1 MSLTEILGFLA
12 AVCTTAS
19 FVPQVWHILKT
30 RDTRAIS
37 LMMYLLFTVGV
48 VLWLVYGIMIG
59 STPVVA
65 ANSITLVL
73 ALVILTC
80 KVRWG

>member
-1 MSLTEILGFLA
+1 MSPTEIFGFLA

-30 RDTRAIS
+30 RDTRALS

-59 STPVVA
+59 SAPVIV

>member
-1 MSLTEILGFLA
+1 MSPIESLGFLA

-48 VLWLVYGIMIG
+48 GLWLVYGIMIG
-59 STPVVA
+59 STPVIV

>member
-19 FVPQVWHILKT
+19 FVPQVWQILKT
-30 RDTRAIS
+30 RDTRALS

-59 STPVVA
+59 SIPVIA

-73 ALVILTC
+73 ALVILIC

>member
-1 MSLTEILGFLA
+1 
-12 AVCTTAS
+12 
-19 FVPQVWHILKT
+19 
-30 RDTRAIS
+30 
-37 LMMYLLFTVGV
+37 MMYLLFTVGV

>member
-1 MSLTEILGFLA
+1 MSPTESLGFLA

>member
-1 MSLTEILGFLA
+1 MSPTEILGFLA

-59 STPVVA
+59 SIPVIV

>member
-1 MSLTEILGFLA
+1 MSPTEILGFLA

-59 STPVVA
+59 STPVIV

>member
-30 RDTRAIS
+30 RDTRALS

-59 STPVVA
+59 SIPVIV

-73 ALVILTC
+73 ALVILIC

>member
-1 MSLTEILGFLA
+1 MSPTEILGFLA

-30 RDTRAIS
+30 RDTRALS

-59 STPVVA
+59 STPVIV

-73 ALVILTC
+73 ALVILIC

>member
-30 RDTRAIS
+30 RDTRALS

-59 STPVVA
+59 STPVIV

-73 ALVILTC
+73 ALVILIC

>member
-1 MSLTEILGFLA
+1 MSPTEILGFLA

-30 RDTRAIS
+30 RDTRALS

>member
-1 MSLTEILGFLA
+1 MSPTEILGFLA

>member
-1 MSLTEILGFLA
+1 MSLTEIFGFLA

-30 RDTRAIS
+30 RDTRALS

-59 STPVVA
+59 STPVIV

-73 ALVILTC
+73 ALVILIC

>member
-1 MSLTEILGFLA
+1 
-12 AVCTTAS
+12 
-19 FVPQVWHILKT
+19 VPQVWHILKT

>member
-1 MSLTEILGFLA
+1 MSPTEILGFLA

-30 RDTRAIS
+30 RDTRALS
-37 LMMYLLFTVGV
+37 LMMYLLFTVGI

-59 STPVVA
+59 SAPVIVA
-65 ANSITLVL
+65 NGITLVL

>member
-1 MSLTEILGFLA
+1 MSPNEILGFLA

>member
-1 MSLTEILGFLA
+1 MSPTEILGFLA

-30 RDTRAIS
+30 RDTRALS

-59 STPVVA
+59 SIPVIV

-73 ALVILTC
+73 ALVILIC

>member
-1 MSLTEILGFLA
+1 MSPTEILGFMA

>member
-1 MSLTEILGFLA
+1 MPIIETLGFLA
-12 AVCTTAS
+12 AMCTTAS

-48 VLWLVYGIMIG
+48 TLWLVYGVMIA
-59 STPVVA
+59 SLPVIV
-65 ANSITLVL
+65 ANSITLLL
-73 ALVILTC
+73 ALVILIC

>member
-1 MSLTEILGFLA
+1 MSPTEILGFLA

-30 RDTRAIS
+30 RDTRALS

-59 STPVVA
+59 SAPVIV

-73 ALVILTC
+73 ALVILIC

>member
-1 MSLTEILGFLA
+1 MSPIESLGFLA

-37 LMMYLLFTVGV
+37 LMMYLLFTAGV

>member
-30 RDTRAIS
+30 RDTRALS

-59 STPVVA
+59 SIPVIA

>member
-1 MSLTEILGFLA
+1 MSPTEILGFLA

-59 STPVVA
+59 STPVIV
-65 ANSITLVL
+65 ANSITLAL
-73 ALVILTC
+73 ALAILTC

>member
-1 MSLTEILGFLA
+1 MSPTEILGFLA

-48 VLWLVYGIMIG
+48 GLWLVYGIMIG
-59 STPVVA
+59 STPVIV
-65 ANSITLVL
+65 ANSITLAL
-73 ALVILTC
+73 ALAILTC

>member
-1 MSLTEILGFLA
+1 MSPTEILGFLA

-37 LMMYLLFTVGV
+37 LMMYLLFTAGV

>member
-37 LMMYLLFTVGV
+37 LMMYLLFTAGV

>member
-30 RDTRAIS
+30 RDTRALS

-59 STPVVA
+59 SIPVIA

-73 ALVILTC
+73 ALVILIC

>member
-1 MSLTEILGFLA
+1 MSPSEILGFLA

-30 RDTRAIS
+30 RDTRALS

-48 VLWLVYGIMIG
+48 TLWLVYGVMIA
-59 STPVVA
+59 SLPVIV

-73 ALVILTC
+73 ALVILIC

>member
-1 MSLTEILGFLA
+1 MSLTEIFGFLA

-30 RDTRAIS
+30 RDTRALS

-59 STPVVA
+59 SAPVIV

-73 ALVILTC
+73 ALVILIC

>member
-59 STPVVA
+59 SAPVIV

-73 ALVILTC
+73 ALVILIC

>member
-1 MSLTEILGFLA
+1 MSPTEILGFLA

-30 RDTRAIS
+30 RDTRALS

-59 STPVVA
+59 SIPVIA

-73 ALVILTC
+73 ALVILIC

>member
-1 MSLTEILGFLA
+1 MSPTEILGFLA

-48 VLWLVYGIMIG
+48 GLWLVYGIMIG
-59 STPVVA
+59 STPVIV

>member
-1 MSLTEILGFLA
+1 MSLTEIFGFLA

-30 RDTRAIS
+30 RDTRALS

-59 STPVVA
+59 SIPVIA

-73 ALVILTC
+73 ALVILIC

>member
-1 MSLTEILGFLA
+1 MSPTEILGFMA

-59 STPVVA
+59 STPVIV
-65 ANSITLVL
+65 ANSITLAL
-73 ALVILTC
+73 ALAILTC

>member
-1 MSLTEILGFLA
+1 MSPTEILGFLA

-48 VLWLVYGIMIG
+48 GLWLLYGIMIG

>member
-1 MSLTEILGFLA
+1 MSPTEILGFLA

-48 VLWLVYGIMIG
+48 VLWLLYGIMIG

-65 ANSITLVL
+65 ANSITLAL
-73 ALVILTC
+73 ALAILTC

>member
-30 RDTRAIS
+30 RDTRALS

-59 STPVVA
+59 SAPVIV

-73 ALVILTC
+73 ALVILIC

>member
-1 MSLTEILGFLA
+1 
-12 AVCTTAS
+12 VS

-30 RDTRAIS
+30 RDTRALS
-37 LMMYLLFTVGV
+37 LMMYLLFTVGI
-48 VLWLVYGIMIG
+48 VLWLVYGVMIG
-59 STPVVA
+59 STPVIV

-73 ALVILTC
+73 ALVILIC

>member
-1 MSLTEILGFLA
+1 MSPTEILGFLA

-30 RDTRAIS
+30 RDTRALS

-59 STPVVA
+59 SAPVIV